1 MYTTFNETALY
12 SRQSRGAT
20 SNLILLVPVPVAS
33 AVGPETEKEHGE
45 DEREL
50 DDRDDEVEVGERF
63 GVGGDGRDGEGG
75 ADGGESPV
83 NEERGR
89 ADGSIGIDD

>member
-1 MYTTFNETALY
+1 MVPALAI
-12 SRQSRGAT
+12 R
-20 SNLILLVPVPVAS
+20 
-33 AVGPETEKEHGE
+33 PEAEEEHGE

-50 DDRDDEVEVGERF
+50 DDRDDEVKVGERF

-89 ADGSIGIDD
+89 ADGSIGIDVVSSVDGQSVPSALKIHVVCHNFMI